1 VARDLTVPDNAI
13 YVVQVR
19 SDKAGVRALA
29 RAATSASTEEF
40 TSADALWRFL
50 VGTQEPQADD
60 ASEATAKQRTSP

>member
-1 VARDLTVPDNAI
+1 VPDSAI

-19 SDKAGVRALA
+19 SDRTGVRALA

-50 VGTQEPQADD
+50 VGMHEPPGDEL
-60 ASEATAKQRTSP
+60 SEATAKQRTSP